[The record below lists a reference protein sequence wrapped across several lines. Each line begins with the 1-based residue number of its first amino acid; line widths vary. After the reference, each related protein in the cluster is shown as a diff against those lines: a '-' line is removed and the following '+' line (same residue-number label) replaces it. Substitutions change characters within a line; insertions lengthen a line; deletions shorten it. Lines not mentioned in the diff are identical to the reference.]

1 MQHVVIRRW
10 SGAAQLISEM
20 ERRKD
25 EVEQLIRQAPGFG
38 AYYAV
43 RSGSDRLTTITVCD
57 DKAGTDESSRLARE
71 WVQKNVSGVSMS
83 PPEVTDGEAFIEFWR

>member
-1 MQHVVIRRW
+1 MQHVVVRRW
-10 SGAAQLISEM
+10 SGAAQLIGEM

-25 EVEQLIRQAPGFG
+25 EVERLIRQAPGFG

-43 RSGSDRLTTITVCD
+43 RTGSDGLVSITVCD

-71 WVQKNVSGVSMS
+71 WVQQNVPGLTMGA
-83 PPEVTDGEAFIEFWR
+83 PEVTDGEAFIEFWR

>member
-10 SGAAQLISEM
+10 SGAAQLITEM

-25 EVEQLIRQAPGFG
+25 EIEQLIRRAPGFG
-38 AYYAV
+38 AYYAARTGADGLV
-43 RSGSDRLTTITVCD
+43 SITVCD

-71 WVQKNVSGVSMS
+71 WVQQNVPGLTMGA
-83 PPEVTDGEAFIEFWR
+83 PEVTDGEAFIEFWR